1 MIFKAKKKREK
12 EVFFCPPPADAA
24 AFRTVFAV
32 SIAGEGIA
40 SRVKKKKKKKKK
52 KVGR

>member
-1 MIFKAKKKREK
+1 MIFKAKKKKEK
-12 EVFFCPPPADAA
+12 EVFFCPPPAAAA

-40 SRVKKKKKKKKK
+40 SRVEKEKKK
-52 KVGR
+52 R

>member
-1 MIFKAKKKREK
+1 MIFKAKKRREK
-12 EVFFCPPPADAA
+12 EVFFCPPPPADAA

-40 SRVKKKKKKKKK
+40 SRVEKKKKKKK